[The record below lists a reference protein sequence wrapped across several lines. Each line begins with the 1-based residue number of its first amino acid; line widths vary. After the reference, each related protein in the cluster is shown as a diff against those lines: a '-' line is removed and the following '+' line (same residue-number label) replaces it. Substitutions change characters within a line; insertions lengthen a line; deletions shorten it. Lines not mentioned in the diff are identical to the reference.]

1 MVVISDRVESSAG
14 LDSSARLGLLGCARR
29 RHRDPSRLL
38 QLLTTLDG
46 TTSKVSVVC
55 HRVTDVSSCVPQSY
69 RCVLLC
75 ATELQMCLILCE
87 TRCGVVRMV
96 TSLQAGHSINCDS
109 IPGRD
114 QEISIFSYMSR
125 CALGRMEGA
134 FHGG

>member
-55 HRVTDVSSCVPQSY
+55 HRVTDVSSCV
-69 RCVLLC
+69 
-75 ATELQMCLILCE
+75 
-87 TRCGVVRMV
+87 
-96 TSLQAGHSINCDS
+96 
-109 IPGRD
+109 
-114 QEISIFSYMSR
+114 
-125 CALGRMEGA
+125 
-134 FHGG
+134 